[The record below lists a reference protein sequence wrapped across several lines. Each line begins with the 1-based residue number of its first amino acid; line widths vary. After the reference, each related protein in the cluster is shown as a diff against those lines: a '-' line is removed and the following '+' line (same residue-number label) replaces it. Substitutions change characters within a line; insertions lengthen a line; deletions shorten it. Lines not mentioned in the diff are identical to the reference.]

1 MSPQPPRRVGVVIG
15 LGLSLVATGCTN
27 TTTRDR
33 VEPTFIMVSVLDGEV
48 GSAEAPLPFSSEPT
62 TRRMRVELL
71 DIQQQPWTMTGDLT
85 VEIKPGNLTVS
96 PWVPIDGSTLEAD
109 VTFKN
114 GFGPT
119 RVWFSDLGDKDI
131 DSGRKASFATGVSEP
146 IWFTIPTLSELNRT
160 DDHETNQLA
169 QQFTEV
175 RCLDRE
181 VRVTTVGTDG
191 FWVTDMADPEGSY
204 NSMFIYTFNRPDED
218 SAETGKRG
226 IYVGRRLTL
235 LTGSNQEYLAT
246 TQLSFPTYEVSDEA
260 EITMPD
266 PALLPSAACGDNDAL
281 EGFEGGLVRVEDAT
295 VPTSF
300 KSGTEEY
307 DDYLAY
313 GQWPITLSTGCTLYV
328 ESGAVPEYT
337 PRGGDALG
345 LVQGTLSEVW
355 GKWIIQPRDAT
366 DLNLT
371 PSGPPGRLSRLPARP
386 KSP

>member
-1 MSPQPPRRVGVVIG
+1 M
-15 LGLSLVATGCTN
+15 
-27 TTTRDR
+27 
-33 VEPTFIMVSVLDGEV
+33 
-48 GSAEAPLPFSSEPT
+48 
-62 TRRMRVELL
+62 
-71 DIQQQPWTMTGDLT
+71 
-85 VEIKPGNLTVS
+85 
-96 PWVPIDGSTLEAD
+96 PIDGNTIETD

-246 TQLSFPTYEVSDEA
+246 TQLSFPTYEVSDDA

-281 EGFEGGLVRVEDAT
+281 EGYEGGLVRVEDAT

-345 LVQGTLSEVW
+345 LAQGTLSEVW
-355 GKWIIQPRDAT
+355 GKWIIQPRDAA

>member
-1 MSPQPPRRVGVVIG
+1 MSLRSPLWVLFG
-15 LGLSLVATGCTN
+15 LTAAAPACSSATP
-27 TTTRDR
+27 RDR

-48 GSAEAPLPFSSEPT
+48 GSGESPLPFSSEAT

-71 DIQQQPWTMTGDLT
+71 DIDQQPWTMTGDLT
-85 VEIKPGNLTVS
+85 VEIKPGNLTAS
-96 PWVPIDGSTLEAD
+96 PWVSIDGSSIEVD
-109 VTFKN
+109 VSFKN

-146 IWFTIPTLSELNRT
+146 IWFTIPTLGEINRT

-175 RCLDRE
+175 RCLDRD

-191 FWVTDMADPEGSY
+191 FWVTDLSDPEGSY

-260 EITMPD
+260 EIEMPD
-266 PALLPSAACGDNDAL
+266 PALLPSSACGDNDAL
-281 EGFEGGLVRVEDAT
+281 EGYEGGLVRVENVT

-300 KSGTEEY
+300 KSGTEDY

-328 ESGAVPEYT
+328 ESAAVPEYT
-337 PRGGDALG
+337 PRGGDSLSLA
-345 LVQGTLSEVW
+345 QGTLSEVW
-355 GKWIIQPRDAT
+355 GKWIIQPREAA
-366 DLNLT
+366 DLNMT